1 MTEFLRFLC
10 FYQSPVLL
18 LFIISCPEEQQ
29 HWRTL
34 GGVIHWLS
42 PLAMELLAGGGG
54 NIWATRPNWF
64 LWTGISESG
73 AERELQSPASPG
85 NDPNLIIFFVSG
97 RGLKLKE
104 IVGEQSTA
112 TYWDLDWTFNNCR
125 HSTWDLALVRHLL
138 LHWSLLTT
146 NVIDIIGVGG
156 VVVPSVMEEECCGK
170 VINI

>member
-1 MTEFLRFLC
+1 MTEFLC

-34 GGVIHWLS
+34 GGVIHWWS
-42 PLAMELLAGGGG
+42 PLEMELLAGGGG

-125 HSTWDLALVRHLL
+125 HSTWDLALVSEASSLIIADDKC
-138 LHWSLLTT
+138 HWYYWCWW
-146 NVIDIIGVGG
+146 
-156 VVVPSVMEEECCGK
+156 CCGAK
-170 VINI
+170 RNGGRVLW